1 VRQGCYFII
10 CLFSLIIA
18 ANSSYGQYEPERPA
32 IGAERSEISFEL
44 VQASGGVMKIKMKNN
59 GQVPFRYYDSLIPTQ
74 GNVHFSRDFRL
85 CGRPLAEG
93 GEEEWINPNIIVSSL
108 IQLPVDLSVLESGGS
123 IDKNSPYNGH
133 ACDGRDL

>member
-1 VRQGCYFII
+1 MRQGCYFII

-59 GQVPFRYYDSLIPTQ
+59 GQVPFRYYDSPYQPKGMFIFLETSDCAAGRLPKAGKKNGSIPT
-74 GNVHFSRDFRL
+74 
-85 CGRPLAEG
+85 
-93 GEEEWINPNIIVSSL
+93 
-108 IQLPVDLSVLESGGS
+108 
-123 IDKNSPYNGH
+123 
-133 ACDGRDL
+133 